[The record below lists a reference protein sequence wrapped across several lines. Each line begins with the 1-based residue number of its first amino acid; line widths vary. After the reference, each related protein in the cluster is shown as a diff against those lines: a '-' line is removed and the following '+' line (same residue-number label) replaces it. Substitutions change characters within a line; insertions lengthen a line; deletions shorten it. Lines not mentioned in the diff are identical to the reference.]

1 MVFIVNEAD
10 NVVRIRAM
18 GQTFVVPNQLS
29 KAKNVRETNI
39 KELKAVLSTIS
50 EDSSSPLSSPSLSP
64 ATTCVDQSDYQDFL
78 SKFGILNIPL
88 HHQSLGRPSVSQI
101 DSPDDTLESGS
112 TSLAASE
119 LASPILDCNLIG
131 CLQDSLPVA
140 VDIPSVGGKW
150 DQTLPHTI
158 SFLQGSSTSSVIFF
172 FLATLSFSFFRLLC
186 FYFSLV

>member
-18 GQTFVVPNQLS
+18 GQTFLVQNQLS
-29 KAKNVRETNI
+29 KTKNTKEANL

-64 ATTCVDQSDYQDFL
+64 PATTCADQSDYQDFL
-78 SKFGILNIPL
+78 SKFGILNLPI
-88 HHQSLGRPSVSQI
+88 HHQSLGRPSISQI
-101 DSPDDTLESGS
+101 DSPDDTLVSGS

-119 LASPILDCNLIG
+119 FASPIDDCNLIA
-131 CLQDSLPVA
+131 CFQDSLPVA

-150 DQTLPHTI
+150 DPNTAPYHHIRLFILQLPP
-158 SFLQGSSTSSVIFF
+158 FLFF
-172 FLATLSFSFFRLLC
+172 S
-186 FYFSLV
+186 